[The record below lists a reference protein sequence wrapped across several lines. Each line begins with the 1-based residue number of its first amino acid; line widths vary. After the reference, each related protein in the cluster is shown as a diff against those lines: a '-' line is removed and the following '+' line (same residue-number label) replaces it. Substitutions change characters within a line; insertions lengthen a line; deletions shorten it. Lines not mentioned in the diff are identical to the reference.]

1 MLKDKFIT
9 LLQYLLPQ
17 HTLSRLMGKL
27 ANSHYAPLKNFM
39 IRHYV
44 QFYKV
49 DMSEALEPDITSYS
63 NFNNFFIRHLRP
75 DARPIANDMQTIISP
90 ADGTISQIG
99 NITDGRII
107 QAKNYDYSVLD
118 LLGGDAAR
126 AETFRDGNFMTA
138 YLSPRDYHRVH
149 MPISGTLKEMI
160 YVPGKL
166 FSVQPATVERID
178 NLFARNERMIAM
190 FNTELGPMAMIMVG
204 AINVA
209 SIHTAWHG
217 QVTPPAT
224 RAIQNWRYPN
234 TMNIH
239 LKRADEMGY
248 FQLGST
254 VIVLFAKNAIQ
265 WTPDLTAG
273 NIIKFGQ
280 AIAKRL

>member
-1 MLKDKFIT
+1 MLKVLFIT

-27 ANSHYAPLKNFM
+27 ANSGYAPLKNFM

-44 QFYKV
+44 NFYKV
-49 DMSEALEPDITSYS
+49 DMSEAEQPDITAYS
-63 NFNNFFIRHLRP
+63 NFNNFFIRHLRS
-75 DARPIANDMQTIISP
+75 DARPIANDTQAIISP

-99 NITDGRII
+99 TITNGRII
-107 QAKNYDYSVLD
+107 QAKNHDYSVID

-126 AETFRDGNFMTA
+126 AEIFSDGNFMTA

-149 MPISGTLKEMI
+149 MPISGTLQEMI

-224 RAIQNWRYPN
+224 RSIQYWRYPK

-239 LKRADEMGY
+239 LNRADEMGY

-265 WTPDLTAG
+265 WAPDLTAG
-273 NIIKFGQ
+273 NTIKFGQ